1 MILNILRSTFRK
13 TSHGVVGTDA
23 NLPRC
28 PFFVFPRL
36 VLRSHFWV
44 SRIWRKTIRIY
55 LACHNIFVTK
65 MLQLFD
71 THYLLILTAEDT
83 CRIHCCHCCL
93 LPFGFHHHVEAKI
106 ESLCLSSI
114 IHSVQ
119 EVESVMLAASCWYG
133 CWGLEQP
140 SDRTVV
146 HFLQWPFIDFGIV
159 VVLQGHILLD
169 SLVDSY

>member
-1 MILNILRSTFRK
+1 
-13 TSHGVVGTDA
+13 
-23 NLPRC
+23 
-28 PFFVFPRL
+28 
-36 VLRSHFWV
+36 
-44 SRIWRKTIRIY
+44 
-55 LACHNIFVTK
+55 

-71 THYLLILTAEDT
+71 THCLLILTVEDT

-93 LPFGFHHHVEAKI
+93 LPFGFQHHVEAKI
-106 ESLCLSSI
+106 ESLCLWFI

-119 EVESVMLAASCWYG
+119 EVESVMLAASCWYW

-146 HFLQWPFIDFGIV
+146 HFLQWPFLDFGIV

-169 SLVDSY
+169 SLAESYSSWHDAENVQNTACADVLNFGCCRTFLIYFMNKKYCYERSTLNTLKASKVKL